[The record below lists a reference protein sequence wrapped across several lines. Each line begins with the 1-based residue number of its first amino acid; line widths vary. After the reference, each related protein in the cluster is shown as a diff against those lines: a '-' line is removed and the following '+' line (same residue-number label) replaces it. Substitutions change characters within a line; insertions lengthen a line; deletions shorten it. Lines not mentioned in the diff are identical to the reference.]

1 MHDEMGSKHQRI
13 MRRPRMVVVAAGVTF
28 LIALGL
34 LIHSELPACH
44 TPTPGQS
51 IRSAHRPGQGALAPA
66 PAPWRRSTHLVLV
79 AGHAVFTGASRSASS
94 IRSEGSWHLETF
106 QRGQLATMLQHI
118 QRGVAIAAS
127 DNASLL
133 VFSGGETRAAAGPRS
148 EASSYWEAAD
158 ALGWYGYPAVR
169 SRSLLESHARDSFE
183 NLLFA
188 MCRFREASGR
198 YPSRVTVVSFG
209 FKRRRFTEVR
219 RRAMVGRVAP
229 RIPAQA
235 AILRASAPAASS
247 STTSPLLPL
256 LAASHTAR
264 LSRAH
269 LPSAVRSCTAPRC
282 AFRAHASRTLASIRL
297 ASGSKSC
304 VANSRAARSRLSA
317 IHTGVRSSS
326 SSASE
331 RTATPFVGTWA
342 TTRAALS

>member
-158 ALGWYGYPAVR
+158 ALGWYG
-169 SRSLLESHARDSFE
+169 
-183 NLLFA
+183 
-188 MCRFREASGR
+188 
-198 YPSRVTVVSFG
+198 
-209 FKRRRFTEVR
+209 
-219 RRAMVGRVAP
+219 
-229 RIPAQA
+229 
-235 AILRASAPAASS
+235 
-247 STTSPLLPL
+247 
-256 LAASHTAR
+256 
-264 LSRAH
+264 
-269 LPSAVRSCTAPRC
+269 
-282 AFRAHASRTLASIRL
+282 
-297 ASGSKSC
+297 
-304 VANSRAARSRLSA
+304 
-317 IHTGVRSSS
+317 
-326 SSASE
+326 
-331 RTATPFVGTWA
+331 
-342 TTRAALS
+342 